1 MTTEQEEQ
9 TAIIRAR
16 DFLVRLMDPR
26 QTTRIP
32 KHIREEA
39 RSILKHYPINPY
51 ARWPHDHDHLEE
63 Q

>member
-9 TAIIRAR
+9 IAIRRAR
-16 DFLVRLMDPR
+16 DFLVRLMDPK

-39 RSILKHYPINPY
+39 RSILKHYPF
-51 ARWPHDHDHLEE
+51 L
-63 Q
+63 QK